1 MKTKENYATAFAGE
15 SQANRKYTFF
25 AEQAEKEGY
34 THAARLFRATAEA
47 ETIHARLH
55 LKGKGGIGTTGE
67 NLKEANAGETYE
79 FKDMY
84 PPMVEQAQADGDE
97 TAVRNFTYAKEAEA
111 VHARLYTEALANLG
125 KEPADEA
132 YYLCP
137 ACGFIHKGSS
147 APMADCPIC
156 AAKPAG
162 FKKY

>member
-1 MKTKENYATAFAGE
+1 VKTKENYANAFAGE

-34 THAARLFRATAEA
+34 AHVARLFRATAEA

-55 LKGKGGIGTTGE
+55 LKGKGGVGTTAM
-67 NLKEANAGETYE
+67 NLKEANSGETYE
-79 FKDMY
+79 TLEMY
-84 PPMVEQAQADGDE
+84 PPMIEDAKAEGASE
-97 TAVRNFTYAKEAEA
+97 AVRNFTYAKEAEA

-125 KEPADEA
+125 KEPDDEA

-137 ACGFIHKGSS
+137 VCGYIHKGSS
-147 APMADCPIC
+147 APTEDCPIC
-156 AAKPAG
+156 KAKPAV